1 MDTKEVTR
9 MRCAQTEEALLRK
22 IDRILDE
29 AEDERYLSREDICV
43 LKDAWKAIWYAK
55 QCAKEP

>member
-1 MDTKEVTR
+1 MDTKDVVR

-55 QCAKEP
+55 QCAKEA

>member
-43 LKDAWKAIWYAK
+43 LKDAWKAI
-55 QCAKEP
+55 